1 MLNKET
7 LLGGHGRGLLF
18 VLSAPA
24 GTGKTTLVNRIVQN
38 FPSVV
43 QSISFTTRAK
53 RPLEKDGDHYSFVS
67 VKEFEE
73 RIAAGEFLEYVKLYD
88 DYYGT
93 SKKWVDAKLQEGKH
107 VVLVIDMQGA
117 LQLMDSLDAAF
128 IFLKPPS
135 IEVLKERLVSR
146 NTETPESLAKRL
158 SWAEKEMD
166 AAHYYDYQVVNDDL
180 DTAYQI
186 LLSIFIAEEH
196 RTPSEPKEYS

>member
-1 MLNKET
+1 MWNKES

-24 GTGKTTLVNRIVQN
+24 GTGKTTLVNRIVKH

-53 RPLEKDGDHYSFVS
+53 RSMESDGDHYSFVS

-93 SKKWVDAKLQEGKH
+93 SKKWVDARLQEGKH
-107 VVLVIDMQGA
+107 VVLVIDTQGA
-117 LQLMDSLDAAF
+117 LQLMDSLEAAF

-135 IEVLKERLVSR
+135 LEVLKERLVSR
-146 NTETPESLAKRL
+146 NTETTDSLAKRL

-180 DTAYQI
+180 DTTYQI
-186 LLSIFIAEEH
+186 LLSILIAEEH
-196 RTPSEPKEYS
+196 RNQKNMARN

>member
-7 LLGGHGRGLLF
+7 LIGGHGRGRLF

-24 GTGKTTLVNRIVQN
+24 GTGKTTLVNRIVKS

-43 QSISFTTRAK
+43 QSISFTTRPK
-53 RPLEKDGDHYSFVS
+53 RALESDGDHYSFVS

-93 SKKWVDAKLQEGKH
+93 SKKWVDQRLKEGKH
-107 VVLVIDMQGA
+107 VVLVIDTQGA
-117 LQLMDSLDAAF
+117 LQLMDSLEAVF

-135 IEVLKERLVSR
+135 MESLKARLVSR
-146 NTETPESLAKRL
+146 NTETPESLQKRL
-158 SWAEKEMD
+158 TWAEKEMA

-186 LLSIFIAEEH
+186 LLSILIAEEH
-196 RTPSEPKEYS
+196 KTPSGLKEYS